1 MAREGGYVSCQ
12 LYDII
17 SIRIHPQGISNVALV
32 SISLGLDNKASQI
45 FLEAKRNYIPIEEK
59 PKDK

>member
-17 SIRIHPQGISNVALV
+17 NIHPQGISNVALV